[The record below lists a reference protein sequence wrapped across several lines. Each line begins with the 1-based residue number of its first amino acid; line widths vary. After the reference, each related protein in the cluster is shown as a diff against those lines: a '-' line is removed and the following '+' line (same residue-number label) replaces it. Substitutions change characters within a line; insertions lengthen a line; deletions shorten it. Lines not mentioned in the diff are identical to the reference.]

1 MGQQKVRQG
10 LKTSAVMDLRQKLSG
25 TMHSQP
31 KQKDPQKFKQVKLD
45 ESVRT
50 IKKNIQAATVAPAGI
65 KNKAQKKVFH
75 PFVLWSIYGLVY
87 CKITEYFLLYG
98 MHVHFNNIFAGF
110 KES

>member
-75 PFVLWSIYGLVY
+75 PFVL
-87 CKITEYFLLYG
+87 
-98 MHVHFNNIFAGF
+98 
-110 KES
+110 

>member
-31 KQKDPQKFKQVKLD
+31 KQKDPQKSKQVNLD

-50 IKKNIQAATVAPAGI
+50 IKKNIQAATVVPSVNI
-65 KNKAQKKVFH
+65 RNKTQKKVFH
-75 PFVLWSIYGLVY
+75 SIITLVY
-87 CKITEYFLLYG
+87 LF
-98 MHVHFNNIFAGF
+98 VSSNNFMA
-110 KES
+110 